1 MNSLPFSGIL
11 LFIFSLI
18 AFVLTTGTDR
28 ELIGF
33 FGFLALMSLFIK
45 FRFALSRKK
54 QYITYIMLLV
64 PVLLNYF
71 LRPVTNLGAAQ
82 YSLLQIPAYYVM
94 LLSLFIIYRV
104 KTMRDLMAFY
114 FASTFIFIVAGFST
128 GTSYFNYFMVVYL
141 ILTVFYLRALIQY
154 TYSSLS
160 LSRKHL
166 LPLSVVIII
175 TCSVFF
181 GANTFVEW
189 LEPKMNEMFIPA
201 MNSALDYGGFLNET
215 SLDVTGNMKLSP
227 RIIMRVFTSSFVGR
241 VRCKAYT
248 DYLNGKWKTA
258 PQKTPLKPVSDSK
271 SSLSHISTD
280 YREIFSPDYPL
291 PAGHKDAE
299 LRIKLVSGA
308 NTIFY
313 VPPSGFA
320 IMSDIP
326 QVSMDQY
333 GIFYPESTEVNMGY
347 SVAYIPDLDYLLSP
361 EIKDLT
367 SSLNVPDYLSGE
379 IFKLSRKLTE
389 GKGDIMSQC
398 LSVESY
404 FHREFEYSLEF
415 KPSRKGDPVE
425 EFLLNKKA
433 AHCEYFATSMVLLL
447 RSAGIPARY
456 VTGYLV
462 HEYNRHTAYYIVRD
476 RDAHAW
482 VEAFVDGHWV
492 TFDPTPAGGL
502 FNELLGNSEP
512 DLLRQFFDLL
522 LVKWDELKG
531 FLSKGDIS
539 GLFKWVLKGITS
551 YAHYLAPFMVI
562 VLTVLILVYL
572 KRFKKFTFSGRT
584 AKSKISESEESS
596 IVRRFGEIIMGFDK
610 IFTEKNIKRKGNLTL
625 YEYID
630 YLKEN
635 NFPPEELDISRD
647 FIKEYCILRYGHD
660 EISEGDFLS
669 LEKKLESLKT
679 IIDNNN
685 E

>member
-1 MNSLPFSGIL
+1 MTSLPFSGIL

-28 ELIGF
+28 EVIGF
-33 FGFLALMSLFIK
+33 FGCLALMSLFLK
-45 FRFALSRKK
+45 FRFALSGKK
-54 QYITYIMLLV
+54 KYIIYIILLI

-94 LLSLFIIYRV
+94 LLSLFIIYSV
-104 KTMRDLMAFY
+104 KTIRDLMAFY
-114 FASTFIFIVAGFST
+114 FASSFIFIVAGFST
-128 GTSYFNYFMVVYL
+128 GTFYFNYFMVVYL
-141 ILTVFYLRALIQY
+141 IFTIFYLRAIIRCIY
-154 TYSSLS
+154 NSLS
-160 LSRKHL
+160 LTVHHL
-166 LPLSVVIII
+166 LPMCFVLIV

-181 GANTFVEW
+181 GANSFVEW
-189 LEPKMNEMFIPA
+189 LEPKMNELFIPA

-215 SLDVTGNMKLSP
+215 SLNVTGSLKLSH
-227 RIIMRVFTSSFVGR
+227 RIIMRVFTSSHVER

-248 DYLNGKWKTA
+248 DYLKGKWKTA
-258 PQKTPLKPVSDSK
+258 PQKTALKPVSEDGALHK
-271 SSLSHISTD
+271 STD
-280 YREIFSPDYPL
+280 YREIFLPDYSL
-291 PAGHKDAE
+291 PAEHKGE
-299 LRIKLVSGA
+299 EFRIKMASGA
-308 NTIFY
+308 NTVFF

-320 IMSDIP
+320 IMTDVP
-326 QVSMDQY
+326 QVSLDQY

-347 SVAYIPDLDYLLSP
+347 SVAYMPGLQYVICP

-367 SSLNVPDYLSGE
+367 CCFSISDYFPPEIKTLSE
-379 IFKLSRKLTE
+379 KLTE
-389 GKGDIMSQC
+389 GKGTRLEQC
-398 LSVESY
+398 RSIESY
-404 FHREFEYSLEF
+404 FHREFQYSLEF

-425 EFLLNKKA
+425 EFLLEKKA
-433 AHCEYFATSMVLLL
+433 AHCEYFATAMVILL
-447 RSAGIPARY
+447 RYAGIPARY

-462 HEYNRHTAYYIVRD
+462 HEYNEHTCYYIVRD

-512 DLLRQFFDLL
+512 DVFRQFFDLL

-551 YAHYLAPFMVI
+551 YSHYLIPFIII
-562 VLTVLILVYL
+562 VLSVLLLLYF
-572 KRFKKFTFSGRT
+572 KRFKKIIFFERT
-584 AKSKISESEESS
+584 TKSKISELDENPV
-596 IVRRFGEIIMGFDK
+596 VRRFGEIMVIFDK

-625 YEYID
+625 YEYVD

-635 NFPPEELDISRD
+635 NFPAAELNISAD

-660 EISEGDFLS
+660 EITEGDFLS